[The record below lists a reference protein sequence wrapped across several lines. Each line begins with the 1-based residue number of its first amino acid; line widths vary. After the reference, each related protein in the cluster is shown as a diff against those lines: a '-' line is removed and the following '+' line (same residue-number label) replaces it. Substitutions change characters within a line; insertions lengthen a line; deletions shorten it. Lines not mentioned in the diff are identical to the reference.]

1 MGSFIIDRIIS
12 VIENF
17 IYDATTDAYKCF
29 WQRRKRNNF
38 LKEVKQDIINFCREN
53 ETTYIGSSAFEN
65 FLSYNKPLDR
75 IMQNA
80 IAGENSQSI
89 DILTEKLIDEAQ
101 VSAEKGDRRLSI
113 DDRRVVKELCS
124 LVDQRINHFCYSIL
138 TPEQRYIVSTN
149 SRNTAKLQESIEKAS
164 KGNHN
169 DLEKLKLEILV
180 SNRLSD
186 YRAEPIAELICK
198 KMWLGSFKEIED
210 LLPLV
215 MTKSNDIDITVELMQ
230 GEMFHANTTIIRRN
244 QLLSNVNNPII
255 RSIIIRNIIPLLY
268 FRNEKIDNLT
278 EFVSSET
285 LKNIITSLEEEEY
298 SVIFTEDISNMD
310 GINAHVFTINK
321 QYMAEEEWLV
331 KHILAVYLYK
341 MNFPNSAKVIETI
354 IDPDISWFASLI
366 LFDKK
371 VDLLQYEGFNGEN
384 KSRIADIQ
392 SDLRSKKDIYDL
404 LADDYRAIYYSLL
417 LKATFCLQNE
427 DIHQT
432 IDIIPR
438 ELYDIK
444 PIKDFLYMAQISD
457 GTANFDELNEYCR
470 KNEEYWLMTNYLLH
484 LGNSKDVVEV
494 LLTHQELLKSTS
506 AIFFI
511 FVENLV
517 NLHREEDAITYL
529 INYKEYYKGFFDY
542 WNLYLSI
549 DSSKKVCEEFLL
561 YCKDNDFN
569 FFGKKSEHII
579 VERLLSMNE
588 FTLAEKYIKRL
599 EMQQG
604 ELPIVKK
611 YKAFVLY
618 GNNKNIEALELFKSI
633 FDDYAT
639 DSKVINAIISISLS
653 MKRKIDDKYINA
665 AKSIKTPRM
674 YLLAAAAYASNGNF
688 IDARRNNLRAIL
700 ASDDVNNPAFMQYLN
715 LDFNYGEDTGREITC
730 VENDTSVTLKEINS
744 KEMQIY
750 CIYNDKVL
758 IESPYIW
765 HEDKHIYVE
774 DAAELGIYRKA
785 VGDMVEIA
793 GINYLIEKIVPLD
806 YYFSRITF
814 ESIVKNGSAKTIQ
827 LPSIDGQLDVEA
839 FVEQLKEFTPDQKD
853 QIDWIEQYNNFEDA
867 PLPLFMYKRFYNV
880 TYTQFIETVLEEK
893 KSCIREI
900 VIRESVKPN
909 RYILSFV
916 SLIILKKIG
925 IPSNLIK
932 ETNTFIAESTQLQI
946 HEDVS
951 EIISGYAKNNVST
964 MGIYDGKP
972 YLFEADSELK
982 NKWIKEAGEIKK
994 YVDNIPTVLNTH
1006 DLGGKFFDQL
1016 EAIELFGI
1024 PDYDTISISLNE
1036 DYTVVTTEAM
1046 MSSLKQNQDVKLNA
1060 INLTQWLINANVNC
1074 VDLVKY
1080 VHEMIKLGC
1089 VKSIT
1094 EDLVLYLIRKIIEI
1108 DEESI
1113 IQLYEVWDALLAEY
1127 GEMSEIYKPYAVQLL
1142 TELYA
1147 RIHGKV
1153 DDPAS
1158 CPIILI
1164 MVRHLLSLHNIK
1176 YRAEIN
1182 SNGELEIVRYQ
1193 ALPDEGVDKTT
1204 ID

>member
-1 MGSFIIDRIIS
+1 MGSFIVGQIIS

-17 IYDATTDAYKCF
+17 LYDATTDACKWF

-38 LKEVKQDIINFCREN
+38 LREIKLDITNFCRKY

-80 IAGENSQSI
+80 IALENSQPI
-89 DILTEKLIDEAQ
+89 DILTVKLIDEAQ
-101 VSAEKGDRRLSI
+101 AITEKSGRKLLI
-113 DDRRVVKELCS
+113 DDRRAVEELCR
-124 LVDQRINHFCYSIL
+124 LVYQRINHFYHNIL
-138 TPEQRYIVSTN
+138 TPAQQFIVSTN
-149 SRNTAKLQESIEKAS
+149 SKNTAKLQESIEKVR
-164 KGNHN
+164 KGNHD
-169 DLEKLKLEILV
+169 DLEKIKRELLA
-180 SNRLSD
+180 SNHLSD

-215 MTKSNDIDITVELMQ
+215 MTKSNDIEITVELMK
-230 GEMFHANTTIIRRN
+230 GEMFHANTTIIKRN
-244 QLLSNVNNPII
+244 QLLSNISNPII
-255 RSIIIRNIIPLLY
+255 RNSVIRNIIPLLF
-268 FRNEKIDNLT
+268 FRNEKLDNLD
-278 EFVSSET
+278 EFVSSEI
-285 LKNIITSLEEEEY
+285 LKDIIISLEEEEY
-298 SVIFTEDISNMD
+298 SVIFTENINNKD
-310 GINAHVFTINK
+310 GIEVHILTINK
-321 QYMAEEEWLV
+321 QYEAEEEWLV
-331 KHILAVYLYK
+331 KQILAIYLYK
-341 MNFPNSAKVIETI
+341 MKQPNSAKIIETI
-354 IDPDISWFASLI
+354 VDPDSSWFASLI
-366 LFDKK
+366 LFDQK
-371 VDLLQYEGFNGEN
+371 VDILQYEGFEGEN
-384 KSRIADIQ
+384 KSKIADIQ
-392 SDLRSKKDIYDL
+392 SDLISKKDIYDF

-417 LKATFCLQNE
+417 LKAAFCLQSE
-427 DIHQT
+427 DVSQT
-432 IDIIPR
+432 IELIPR
-438 ELYDIK
+438 ELYGIK
-444 PIKDFLYMAQISD
+444 SVKDFLFMARISD
-457 GTANFDELNEYCR
+457 RTANFDEVNEYCR
-470 KNEEYWLMTNYLLH
+470 ANGEYWLMINFLSQ
-484 LGNSKDVVEV
+484 LGSRKDVVEV
-494 LLTHQELLKSTS
+494 LLSHQELLESAS
-506 AIFFI
+506 AIFFML
-511 FVENLV
+511 VEGLV
-517 NLHREEDAITYL
+517 YLKRDEEAITYL
-529 INYKEYYKGFFDY
+529 IKYREKYDKFFDY
-542 WNLYLSI
+542 WNIYLSV
-549 DSSKKVCEEFLL
+549 DSSEKGHHGFLD
-561 YCKDNDFN
+561 CCNDNNIKFFN
-569 FFGKKSEHII
+569 KQSEYVI
-579 VERLLSMNE
+579 VERLLSLNE
-588 FTLAEKYIKRL
+588 FELAEKYTKRL
-599 EMQQG
+599 EIQQG
-604 ELPIVKK
+604 ELPIIKR

-618 GNNKNIEALELFKSI
+618 GKNKNIEALELFKSI
-633 FDDYAT
+633 FDDYAN

-665 AKSIKTPRM
+665 ANSIKTPRM
-674 YLLAAAAYASNGNF
+674 YLLASAAYASNGNF

-700 ASDDVNNPAFMQYLN
+700 ASDNVNNPAFMQYLT
-715 LDFNYGEDTGREITC
+715 LDFNYGENAGREITC

-765 HEDKHIYVE
+765 HGDKHIYVE

-827 LPSIDGQLDVEA
+827 LPSIGGQLDVEA

-853 QIDWIEQYNNFEDA
+853 QIDWLEQYNNFEDV

-893 KSCIREI
+893 KLCIREI
-900 VIRESVKPN
+900 VINESVKPK
-909 RYILSFV
+909 RYILSLA

-925 IPSNLIK
+925 VPSNLIK

-951 EIISGYAKNNVST
+951 EMISEYAKNNVSS

-1006 DLGGKFFDQL
+1006 DLGGIFFDQL
-1016 EAIELFGI
+1016 EAVEMFGI

-1036 DYTVVTTEAM
+1036 DYAVVTTEAM
-1046 MSSLKQNQDVKLNA
+1046 MSSLKENQDVKMDA
-1060 INLTQWLINANVNC
+1060 INLTQWLINANISC

-1080 VHEMIKLGC
+1080 VHEMTKLGC
-1089 VKSIT
+1089 VISIT
-1094 EDLVLYLIRKIIEI
+1094 DNLVLYLIRKIKEI
-1108 DEESI
+1108 DEENT
-1113 IQLYEVWDALLAEY
+1113 IQLYEAWDALLEEY
-1127 GEMSEIYKPYAVQLL
+1127 DEMSATYKFYAVQLL

-1147 RIHGKV
+1147 RIHDKV
-1153 DDPAS
+1153 DDPAF
-1158 CPIILI
+1158 CPIIQIL
-1164 MVRHLLSLHNIK
+1164 VRHLSSLHNIR
-1176 YRAEIN
+1176 YRVGIN

-1193 ALPDEGVDKTT
+1193 TLSDEEVDKITN
-1204 ID
+1204 